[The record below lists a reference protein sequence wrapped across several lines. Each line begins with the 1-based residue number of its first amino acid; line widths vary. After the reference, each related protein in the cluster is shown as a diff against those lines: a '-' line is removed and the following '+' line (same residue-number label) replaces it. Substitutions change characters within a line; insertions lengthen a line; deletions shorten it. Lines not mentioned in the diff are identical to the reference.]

1 MLKDEIRYLV
11 LSDIHLGHSRNKT
24 KDIITNLNLF
34 LYEYDEDLKDLDII
48 FLAGD
53 IFDKLLTTKSE
64 EYILSL
70 KWLTTLLLYCK
81 ERNIKLRILEGTP
94 SHDSGQAEAFIEV
107 AKKLEYNV
115 DFKYINILDIEYIK
129 ELGINI
135 LYVPDEWKHDSKE
148 TFKEVKEL
156 LKERSLSEVDIAI
169 MHGCFRYQLPFNPNA
184 KFLHIEADYLDIV
197 RYYITIGHIHTGSA
211 YERIL
216 APGSFDRLAHGE
228 EEKKG
233 ALLCKIKKDKK
244 MEFKFLENKYALL
257 FKTFHY
263 QNIEEIEIIKDLKIK
278 LKKLP
283 EGSHIRILLK
293 NDNNLIKSIKT
304 FLSVYINYNIK
315 IDIDEKIIKKFN
327 INELLNTDNK
337 TFEINKNNIEELI
350 NLELNKLEIE
360 NNLKID
366 VLKHLKE
373 FI

>member
-1 MLKDEIRYLV
+1 MNKDIKYLV
-11 LSDIHLGHSRNKT
+11 MSDIHLGHSRNKT

-34 LYEYDEDLKDLDII
+34 LYEYDEDLKNLDII

-70 KWLTTLLLYCK
+70 KWLTTLLIYCK

-94 SHDSGQAEAFIEV
+94 SHDSGQAEAFVEV
-107 AKKLEYNV
+107 AKKLEYKV

-129 ELGINI
+129 DLGINV
-135 LYVPDEWKHDSKE
+135 LYIPDEWKHDSKE

-156 LKERSLSEVDIAI
+156 LKEKSLSEVDIAI

-184 KFLHIEADYLDIV
+184 KFLHIESDYLDIV

-233 ALLCKIKKDKK
+233 ALLCTIKKDRK

-257 FKTFHY
+257 FKTFSY
-263 QNIEEIEIIKDLKIK
+263 QEENETEIIKDLKLQ

-283 EGSHIRILLK
+283 EGSFIRILLK

-304 FLSVYINYNIK
+304 FLSVYVNYNIK
-315 IDIDEKIIKKFN
+315 IDIDEKVIKKLN
-327 INELLNTDNK
+327 IDDLLKRDNK

-350 NLELNKLEIE
+350 NLELNELNLENSFKEDI
-360 NNLKID
+360 
-366 VLKHLKE
+366 LKHLKE